1 MKKIKSLAIFISI
14 ITTLVLVTACSDK
27 NAEDKDKS
35 ETRVVQSVKGEVK
48 IPSNPKKIV
57 DISGSSEELLL
68 AGYKPIA
75 TANVDSYETDKLPS
89 YIREELKDVKIVGH
103 SMMDTM
109 DMEAILEVNPDLIIM
124 SQRQEKIYDQLK
136 EIAPVVMMKDYAND
150 WRSKLTDVSKLF
162 DKEEETKSWLQK
174 YDEKAT
180 KLGKEVVEKNG
191 EKTYLPVLASSGQF
205 MVFSDGGIGTL
216 INDDMKLA
224 RPKNMPKQDG
234 ITLPMISM
242 EGLTDIDADHIVV
255 IATESD
261 KKDLENSA
269 IWGQIRAVK
278 DGNVTILD
286 SAPFFSQ
293 SYNPMGKELLLESVK
308 NELTK

>member
-14 ITTLVLVTACSDK
+14 ITTLVLVTACSDSNTDNK
-27 NAEDKDKS
+27 EKS
-35 ETRVVQSVKGEVK
+35 DTRVVQSVKGEVK

-57 DISGSSEELLL
+57 DISGSSEELLI
-68 AGYKPIA
+68 AGHKPIA

-109 DMEAILEVNPDLIIM
+109 DMEAILEANPDLIIM

-150 WRSKLTDVSKLF
+150 WRSKLTDVSKIF
-162 DKEEETKSWLQK
+162 DKEDEAKDWLQK

-234 ITLPMISM
+234 ITLPMVSM
-242 EGLTDIDADHIVV
+242 EGLTDIDADHIIV

-269 IWGQIRAVK
+269 IWAQMRAVK

-286 SAPFFSQ
+286 AAPFFSQ
-293 SYNPMGKELLLESVK
+293 SYNPIGKELLLESVK

>member
-27 NAEDKDKS
+27 NTEDKDKS

-68 AGYKPIA
+68 AGYKPVA

-89 YIREELKDVKIVGH
+89 YIREEFKGVKIVGH

-162 DKEEETKSWLQK
+162 DKEEEAKNWLQK

-180 KLGKEVVEKNG
+180 KLGKEVIEKNG

-234 ITLPMISM
+234 ITLPMVSM

-269 IWGQIRAVK
+269 IWAQIRAVK

-286 SAPFFSQ
+286 AAPFFSQ
-293 SYNPMGKELLLESVK
+293 SYNPIGKELLLESVK

>member
-27 NAEDKDKS
+27 NIEDKNKS

-68 AGYKPIA
+68 AGHKPVA

-162 DKEEETKSWLQK
+162 DKEEEAKSWLQK
-174 YDEKAT
+174 YDEKAI
-180 KLGKEVVEKNG
+180 KLGKEVIEKNG
-191 EKTYLPVLASSGQF
+191 EKTYLPVLTSSGQF

-234 ITLPMISM
+234 ITLPMVSM

-269 IWGQIRAVK
+269 IWAQIRAVK

-286 SAPFFSQ
+286 AVPFFSQ
-293 SYNPMGKELLLESVK
+293 SYNPIGKELLLESVK

>member
-180 KLGKEVVEKNG
+180 KLGKEVIEKNG

-269 IWGQIRAVK
+269 IWAQIRAVK

-293 SYNPMGKELLLESVK
+293 SYNPIGKELLLESVK

>member
-14 ITTLVLVTACSDK
+14 ITTLVLVTACSDSNTDNK
-27 NAEDKDKS
+27 EKS
-35 ETRVVQSVKGEVK
+35 DTRVVQSVKGEVK

-57 DISGSSEELLL
+57 DISGSSEELLI
-68 AGYKPIA
+68 AGHKPIA

-109 DMEAILEVNPDLIIM
+109 DMEAILEANPDLIIM

-162 DKEEETKSWLQK
+162 DKEEEAKSWLQK

-234 ITLPMISM
+234 ITLPMVSM
-242 EGLTDIDADHIVV
+242 EGLTDIDADHIIV

-269 IWGQIRAVK
+269 IWAQIRAVK

-286 SAPFFSQ
+286 AAPFFSQ
-293 SYNPMGKELLLESVK
+293 SYNPIGKELLLESVK

>member
-150 WRSKLTDVSKLF
+150 WRRKLTDVSKLF

-180 KLGKEVVEKNG
+180 KLGKEVIEKNG

-269 IWGQIRAVK
+269 IWAQIRAVK

-293 SYNPMGKELLLESVK
+293 SYNPIGKELLLESVK